1 MKLLL
6 VNPNFKGVVSV
17 PSLGLGF
24 IGTYVRENSNCEVEI
39 VEPILQGLTE
49 AQVLDKVKESD
60 IVGLT
65 CYTESRF
72 QVFDFAAKAKQVNPD
87 CKLIVG
93 GPHVNTLGKQIL
105 QHYPFI
111 DAYSAP
117 FRPPIPEQIGH
128 PFRLIP
134 ATNSGAFRPL

>member
-6 VNPNFKGVVSV
+6 VNPNFKGVVIA

-60 IVGLT
+60 VVGLT

-72 QVFDFAAKAKQVNPD
+72 QVFDFASKAKRVNSD
-87 CKLIVG
+87 CKLLVG
-93 GPHVNTLGKQIL
+93 LSNNI
-105 QHYPFI
+105 
-111 DAYSAP
+111 A
-117 FRPPIPEQIGH
+117 
-128 PFRLIP
+128 
-134 ATNSGAFRPL
+134 N